1 MRDITVPA
9 LTHELGADADAS
21 FDPDD
26 GPWEISGIAV
36 APGDVLHMDDG
47 TPVLMTEEEL
57 ETAAPTQADE
67 PLSVDHPT
75 DDDGDYVYPPPSD
88 ATAGTV
94 AAAGYLDGRG
104 VGYSGSIH
112 DPEIA
117 RGMHGGSYEVS
128 IHPEFE
134 LGARDPDTGA
144 YVAENI
150 QFRDLSI
157 VSKGDSPSNTANWG
171 ASAELAAWANRTDIA
186 DELAASADGAGS
198 DDLQGPIS
206 SAVNGTLRALG
217 FDPGDV
223 DTDATAL
230 AADAESGGEGDDH
243 DDHDDHD
250 DTNTMT
256 DREQQINALVEH
268 SPFDTDDLEDWD
280 DEQIETT
287 HSNFVDA
294 GDDPDD
300 DTEQNNADDGAANV
314 VEVDIGDHDSMDDYI
329 EARAE
334 AAVASASE
342 QSEREDLVATIT
354 DATDK
359 TESDL
364 AEWPLDA
371 LEDKASSLTGAA
383 HLPGSTGRH
392 TETVAASHSTGDDA
406 VSKYG
411 TGVEGRQ

>member
-1 MRDITVPA
+1 V
-9 LTHELGADADAS
+9 
-21 FDPDD
+21 
-26 GPWEISGIAV
+26 
-36 APGDVLHMDDG
+36 
-47 TPVLMTEEEL
+47 
-57 ETAAPTQADE
+57 
-67 PLSVDHPT
+67 
-75 DDDGDYVYPPPSD
+75 DDD
-88 ATAGTV
+88 T
-94 AAAGYLDGRG
+94 
-104 VGYSGSIH
+104 
-112 DPEIA
+112 
-117 RGMHGGSYEVS
+117 
-128 IHPEFE
+128 
-134 LGARDPDTGA
+134 
-144 YVAENI
+144 N
-150 QFRDLSI
+150 
-157 VSKGDSPSNTANWG
+157 
-171 ASAELAAWANRTDIA
+171 
-186 DELAASADGAGS
+186 
-198 DDLQGPIS
+198 
-206 SAVNGTLRALG
+206 
-217 FDPGDV
+217 
-223 DTDATAL
+223 
-230 AADAESGGEGDDH
+230 DH
-243 DDHDDHD
+243 DDQNDTN

-268 SPFDTDDLEDWD
+268 SPFDTDDLEDWN

-359 TESDL
+359 TEADL

-371 LEDKASSLTGAA
+371 LEDKASSLTGAVQ
-383 HLPGSTGRH
+383 LPGSTGRH
-392 TETVAASHSTGDDA
+392 TETVAASHSTDDDA